1 MVAQSLLTRTS
12 RIGDATD
19 PVKDFMTGTADRC
32 RLDSDGTIR
41 FQPDNTTHTF
51 GAIYPD
57 PSADTQN
64 VPFYFSAASFDNG
77 VGQRKNFVV
86 RMGHNRKDASGA
98 VNALFPQNVDE
109 WECGY
114 RIGGRLMIE
123 RHLIAQGTYGEPEQR
138 WLSAF
143 IRADA
148 APTTPADNAA
158 GFQVDQVV
166 HLDRLRVPVFQS
178 DANGFRHEYG
188 GTFVG
193 TLRQETGSGQALTAP
208 ALGVGAFG
216 VWQSY
221 FNAGGSLEVIPHA
234 SHTPTYGTQLYQ
246 KNATTGA
253 LVCYGASDAP
263 VFQVWADG
271 AKFPKPFQSQQNL
284 AATTIDSSYGEYKNA
299 TAGVPLTTVEQFTR
313 TFAWNGSNGNSV
325 NAALYFRAFQSHA
338 TASHGGYSL
347 GEYTSGEFVRFDVM
361 GGVRRV
367 GFFGSTPTAKPT
379 ITGARDD
386 GTALASLLTAFAGMG
401 LCVDSTTAS

>member
-221 FNAGGSLEVIPHA
+221 FTAGGSLQVLPK
-234 SHTPTYGTQLYQ
+234 STHTPSFSAEVYKKNAVNGSFATYGTGDALAFYVEGDGPKFPMPTQSRQ
-246 KNATTGA
+246 ATATT
-253 LVCYGASDAP
+253 
-263 VFQVWADG
+263 
-271 AKFPKPFQSQQNL
+271 N
-284 AATTIDSSYGEYKNA
+284 IDSSWGEYKNA
-299 TAGVPLTTVEQFTR
+299 TSGVPLTTVEQFTR
-313 TFAWNGSNGNSV
+313 TFAWNGSDGTTL

-347 GEYTSGEFVRFDVM
+347 GEYTSGEFARFDVM
-361 GGVRRV
+361 GSARRMSVFGVTPQARQTVNAAAADPAETMALVNQLRAALV
-367 GFFGSTPTAKPT
+367 GFGF
-379 ITGARDD
+379 
-386 GTALASLLTAFAGMG
+386 
-401 LCVDSTTAS
+401 CQ